1 MKSNTFGYVPSVGMS
16 RCGRLCQFAW
26 LASIQ
31 GILQSTLVPK
41 LFHFFYVG
49 CDPQCFYF
57 PTHFAQMFYLGGL
70 SHIRSADSQ
79 TSIKMLW
86 QNTDMQVWGVG
97 KNFGTSRR
105 TGQGLDHVRH
115 GKTKS
120 CLAVLHSI
128 WVSPIFAKTSLQ
140 LGRIVLEG
148 RLLKRN

>member
-1 MKSNTFGYVPSVGMS
+1 MWRVVPIG
-16 RCGRLCQFAW
+16 LACQHSGHPTINIGTQIIFFFF
-26 LASIQ
+26 
-31 GILQSTLVPK
+31 TLVATSNV
-41 LFHFFYVG
+41 F
-49 CDPQCFYF
+49 F

-120 CLAVLHSI
+120 CLAVLHLI
-128 WVSPIFAKTSLQ
+128 WVSPIIAETSLQ
-140 LGRIVLEG
+140 LGWIVLEG